1 MKWRMA
7 TAIAALAGLFISL
20 YLLLYSLGFYGALV
34 CGTGGCETVQNS
46 TYARFLG
53 LPVAGWGVAWYVAVL
68 SVALAGVQGRF
79 ADERWPDLGLL
90 VLGACGL
97 AFTLYLT
104 GVELF
109 ILRAICRWCVASAAL
124 TVLIFGFAILA
135 LRSGRRAPEAF

>member
-53 LPVAGWGVAWYVAVL
+53 LPVAGWGLAWYVAVL
-68 SVALAGVQGRF
+68 SVALAGG
-79 ADERWPDLGLL
+79 
-90 VLGACGL
+90 
-97 AFTLYLT
+97 
-104 GVELF
+104 
-109 ILRAICRWCVASAAL
+109 
-124 TVLIFGFAILA
+124 
-135 LRSGRRAPEAF
+135 